1 MIAVVLTPVFAH
13 GTVGPNTL
21 PIQRWAAVWC
31 GTAALSISFLLLYLL
46 WPIPRLARSSVGR
59 ALSSS
64 TRYVHDAVVV
74 ILRALGLVAFVTTLV
89 ALWFGNTNSAEN
101 IAPTLIFVVFW
112 AGVPLTS
119 LLVGDLWQAVNPFD
133 TVAAIV
139 GYARDRVWR
148 RTPEP
153 LEYDGTVITSYWP
166 AVAGLVAFL
175 WVELCILDRSNIR
188 RLAWIVT
195 AYSVVVLA
203 AAARYGRAW
212 LRTGEAFGAFFGLLA
227 RMAPVAF
234 DRDARRVRV
243 RPPFSGLSTLATRPG
258 IVMLVLASLGGTTFD
273 GVSRTTYWQKV
284 LGSSTGWNYTFINTF
299 GLIWVTGLVAIAYLI
314 AVTTAAWIANSDRY
328 DAPALYVHSV
338 IPIAF
343 AFAFTHYFTY
353 ILFEGQDVIRL
364 LSDPFGRNWNL
375 FGTVD
380 YVINFNVV
388 SFTTIGWTKIIAI
401 ITGHVIALIVAHDRA
416 VDDGDQGVR
425 SQIPM
430 LVVTAAYTTTAMLL
444 LLP

>member
-1 MIAVVLTPVFAH
+1 M
-13 GTVGPNTL
+13 
-21 PIQRWAAVWC
+21 
-31 GTAALSISFLLLYLL
+31 
-46 WPIPRLARSSVGR
+46 
-59 ALSSS
+59 
-64 TRYVHDAVVV
+64 
-74 ILRALGLVAFVTTLV
+74 
-89 ALWFGNTNSAEN
+89 
-101 IAPTLIFVVFW
+101 
-112 AGVPLTS
+112 
-119 LLVGDLWQAVNPFD
+119 
-133 TVAAIV
+133 
-139 GYARDRVWR
+139 
-148 RTPEP
+148 
-153 LEYDGTVITSYWP
+153 
-166 AVAGLVAFL
+166 
-175 WVELCILDRSNIR
+175 
-188 RLAWIVT
+188 
-195 AYSVVVLA
+195 
-203 AAARYGRAW
+203 
-212 LRTGEAFGAFFGLLA
+212 
-227 RMAPVAF
+227 
-234 DRDARRVRV
+234 
-243 RPPFSGLSTLATRPG
+243 
-258 IVMLVLASLGGTTFD
+258 
-273 GVSRTTYWQKV
+273 
-284 LGSSTGWNYTFINTF
+284 
-299 GLIWVTGLVAIAYLI
+299 AIAYLI

-388 SFTTIGWTKIIAI
+388 SFTTIGCTKIIAI